1 MKMAVSLKDLKS
13 VRSILPP
20 RGLIYGPAG
29 KGKTTLASEFPLP
42 VFLQV
47 EDGTPGDLELQSFG
61 HLQSYDAVM
70 GYIGVLYNE
79 AHEFQTAV
87 IDGIDKLEPLIWKQA
102 CVDNNWDSIE
112 APGYGK
118 GYIAADRYWTDLL
131 EGLNALRRD
140 RGMAVILIAHSEIIR
155 FDDPRTASY
164 SRFDFRLH
172 KRAHALIED
181 EMDMILFVNDDAS
194 VKEEDQ
200 GFNKKRSVAKDSTS
214 TWIYTQGRP
223 SLNAK
228 NRYGMP
234 AKLNFQKGKGFLKLA
249 PYFPGS
255 DLPRDE
261 DQPQAEKAA

>member
-1 MKMAVSLKDLKS
+1 MAVSLKDLKS
-13 VRSILPP
+13 GNTRLPP

-29 KGKTTLASEFPLP
+29 KGKTTLAREFPEP

-47 EDGTPGDLELQSFG
+47 EDGAPADMDLAGRTFG
-61 HLQSYDAVM
+61 HLTTFDAVM
-70 GYIGVLYNE
+70 SYIGVLYND
-79 AHEFQTAV
+79 AHAFQTV
-87 IDGIDKLEPLIWKQA
+87 VLDGIDKLEPLIWKKV
-102 CVDNNWDSIE
+102 CEDNSWESIE
-112 APGYGK
+112 SPGYGK
-118 GYIAADRYWTDLL
+118 GYIAADSYWTDLL

-140 RGMAVILIAHSEIIR
+140 RGMAVVLIAHSEIIR

-181 EMDMILFVNDDAS
+181 EMDMILFVNDDAT

-200 GFNKKRSVAKDSTS
+200 GFNKKRARANDSTQA
-214 TWIYTQGRP
+214 WIFTQGRP

-234 AKLNFQKGKGFLKLA
+234 AKLIYKKGEGFAKLA

-255 DLPRDE
+255 DLPKD
-261 DQPQAEKAA
+261 DQQADAKAA

>member
-1 MKMAVSLKDLKS
+1 MAISLKDLKS
-13 VRSILPP
+13 VKSVLPP

-29 KGKTTLASEFPLP
+29 KGKTTLGSEFPAP

-47 EDGTPGDLELQSFG
+47 EEGTPGDLELNSFG
-61 HLQSYDAVM
+61 HLTSYTAVM
-70 GYIGVLYNE
+70 ESIAALYAE
-79 AHEFQTAV
+79 DHRFQTV
-87 IDGIDKLEPLIWKQA
+87 VVDGIDKFEPLVWQA
-102 CVDNNWDSIE
+102 TCEANGWDSIE
-112 APGYGK
+112 GPGYGK
-118 GYIAADRYWTDLL
+118 GYLAADVFWRDFL
-131 EGLNALRRD
+131 EGLNALRKE
-140 RGMAVILIAHSEIIR
+140 RGMAIILIAHSEIIR

-200 GFNKKRSVAKDSTS
+200 GFNKKRTRAADSMS

-228 NRYGMP
+228 NRYGMD
-234 AKLNFQKGKGFLKLA
+234 AKLLYKRGEGYAKLA
-249 PYFPGS
+249 PYFPGY
-255 DLPRDE
+255 E
-261 DQPQAEKAA
+261 AEPASPAKQKRAA